1 MRRLFDTSKHCEM
14 SLAVISDTRYEACVD
29 HDFQLKKANLK
40 RRNNHFTRIKLPSQ
54 ERRFERKS
62 TFKTLNIYRA
72 FVLN

>member
-14 SLAVISDTRYEACVD
+14 SLAVISDTRSMCA

-62 TFKTLNIYRA
+62 TFKTLNIYRD
-72 FVLN
+72 FVWN